1 MEYAG
6 EVTIRVMSGVASD
19 IKIMAID
26 IGVNWTTA
34 VDKM

>member
-6 EVTIRVMSGVASD
+6 EITNRVMSGVASD
-19 IKIMAID
+19 IIIIEID
-26 IGVNWTTA
+26 IEVNWTTA